1 MGAMQS
7 APKPRIFPLDQRLA
21 PERAPALENLRRG
34 TDRPNSPLPRT
45 GRPKTPKMLGILLA
59 LALPV
64 LLVVMANA
72 LVAPADRAR
81 FVGLLLI
88 AYVARLAAFWISM
101 NVEFFTN
108 GGTSGD
114 WVQYQVLGDMTAK
127 MWNLRGFFYATKDDI
142 IWIGHASLP
151 VNIFALIFYLN
162 GEVTMIGGAVIVVFF
177 TCLNSLNAY
186 SLAIECGADKE
197 KAFRITAVM
206 LFLPSFVLYTCHMYK
221 DGMVI
226 FFVFGALAAA
236 IRLSKKFSVLQLLVA
251 ATCFVSLYLVRNY
264 LLFVAAGPVL
274 VGLVGLNGKAF
285 GRTLLAIFAL
295 AIIGLAVAAASNIFN
310 DLATEAQT
318 TFEIGTSANVIN
330 SNARGGSGVQFDDG
344 GNPWATLP
352 LRIIITLFA
361 PFPWEG
367 GSLGFHIGK
376 IDAGVTTFLAYKA
389 FRGLPQL
396 WRKDRTLVAIILLF
410 VIPLTVAYA
419 LGLANVGLVL
429 RQRMPIVFVFS
440 FLAAI
445 VWKSDEEWSAYASQI
460 EADDEDEDSKA
471 PENGGAPT
479 VDDRVGQES

>member
-1 MGAMQS
+1 
-7 APKPRIFPLDQRLA
+7 
-21 PERAPALENLRRG
+21 
-34 TDRPNSPLPRT
+34 
-45 GRPKTPKMLGILLA
+45 MLGILLA

-81 FVGLLLI
+81 FVGLLLV
-88 AYVARLAAFWISM
+88 AYGARLAAFWISM

-127 MWNLRGFFYATKDDI
+127 MWNLRGFFYATKEDI

-151 VNIFALIFYLN
+151 VNIFALVFYLN

-186 SLAIECGADKE
+186 SLAIECGADRE

-221 DGMVI
+221 DGLVI

-236 IRLSKKFSVLQLLVA
+236 IRLSKKFSVLQLAIAV
-251 ATCFVSLYLVRNY
+251 TCFASLYLVRNY

-295 AIIGLAVAAASNIFN
+295 SIIGLTIAAASNIF
-310 DLATEAQT
+310 TEAQT
-318 TFEIGTSANVIN
+318 TFEMGTSANVVN

-352 LRIIITLFA
+352 IRIIVTLFA

-376 IDAGVTTFLAYKA
+376 IDAAVTTFLAYKA

-410 VIPLTVAYA
+410 VVPLTVAYA

-440 FLAAI
+440 FLATI
-445 VWKSDEEWSAYASQI
+445 VWKSEDEWNAYASRI
-460 EADDEDEDSKA
+460 EADDEEGDEEKPEGSADS
-471 PENGGAPT
+471 
-479 VDDRVGQES
+479 VGQES